1 MTSIFVIV
9 DKHGNKTVVDKDSTV
24 FLVRESA
31 FIDAE
36 CNDVPLGDIHPSLCE
51 EYNLDTLLEWGY
63 RAGEEHIFDG
73 DLNVCK

>member
-1 MTSIFVIV
+1 MNSIFVMV

-24 FLVRESA
+24 FLVKESA

-36 CNDVPLGDIHPSLCE
+36 CNDVPLGDIHSSLCE
-51 EYNLDTLLEWGY
+51 EYNLDTLLFLGY

>member
-1 MTSIFVIV
+1 MNSIFVIV
-9 DKHGNKTVVDKDSTV
+9 DKHGNKTVVDKESTV
-24 FLVRESA
+24 YLVRESA

-36 CNDVPLGDIHPSLCE
+36 SNDVPIKDIHPSLCE
-51 EYNLDTLLEWGY
+51 EYNLDTLLFLGY